1 MHWLL
6 ALSVMV
12 LGSALDV
19 TGCGSGGGG
28 PPIQEGA
35 ARSYTVQGEIQ
46 SISDAKDQAS
56 IAHEEVE
63 GYMPAMTMTFFTQNP
78 TQLEGLS
85 AGDRVEFT
93 FTSDGRHVIA
103 AIRKL

>member
-1 MHWLL
+1 MQWLL
-6 ALSVMV
+6 ALAVV
-12 LGSALDV
+12 LFGSAFDV

-35 ARSYTVQGEIQ
+35 TRSYTVQGEIQ
-46 SISDAKDQAS
+46 SISDAKDRAS

-78 TQLEGLS
+78 TQLEGLA

-93 FTSDGRHVIA
+93 FQSDGRHVIT